1 MIVICLL
8 AVASGADDF
17 SQLQTSRTFTLADQ
31 KTVELKVLDWNER
44 KKQFQVENDKGRKV
58 WVSPDSFSEEDQSY
72 FKEWIQAKWFLSNT
86 KLYVSTKQAERGGYV
101 SYDVSIQ
108 NKTPVDYSKVTMHYE
123 VERVVDHYETG
134 ETKDT
139 NVPGKIFIGLIKSGS
154 RRDFKTQPVKA
165 GETYEQVRTSEP
177 TRVTSGV
184 GYTYTN
190 MVQRKIG
197 REKVI
202 GLRLKFHGP
211 MLNGTRIIREV
222 YIN

>member
-165 GETYEQVRTSEP
+165 GETYEQVRTTEP